1 MWLTIMHLAFVV
13 SALML
18 AYIDRVMMHA
28 KAPKQ
33 VEADSPTTS
42 GPDI

>member
-18 AYIDRVMMHA
+18 AYIDRVMASGKSA
-28 KAPKQ
+28 KKGAADEAP
-33 VEADSPTTS
+33 
-42 GPDI
+42 GI